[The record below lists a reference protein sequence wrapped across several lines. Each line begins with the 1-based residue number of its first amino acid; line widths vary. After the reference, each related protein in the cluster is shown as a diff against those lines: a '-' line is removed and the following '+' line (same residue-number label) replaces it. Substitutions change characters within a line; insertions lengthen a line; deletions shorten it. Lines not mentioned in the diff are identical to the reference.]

1 MTAQTAQ
8 ASLAAAGRRPILEA
22 AGITKR
28 FVKRLDLAGKV
39 AQRLG
44 SAVREETVHAVDGV
58 DLTVGDGEVVG
69 LVGETGCGKS
79 PFGRMVAGI
88 LDRKS
93 VGEGKSVSG
102 SVEFGGSG
110 IIKKKNKKR

>member
-58 DLTVGDGEVVG
+58 DITVGAGEVVG
-69 LVGETGCGKS
+69 LVGASGRGQS
-79 PFGRMVAGI
+79 NFGRLVSGI
-88 LDRKS
+88 LPQTEGRLACYCPS
-93 VGEGKSVSG
+93 VGSTEDREG
-102 SVEFGGSG
+102 
-110 IIKKKNKKR
+110 